1 MLSLLL
7 VVLSAPPPAPPLP
20 GDISAPFGHYGAVVA
35 EAPKGGATE
44 ADRAVVPAWE
54 GCEAQGV
61 YLVRALSGTIRALE
75 QLQQSLDAKPGVE
88 KKLFARKAVLTD
100 VLRHL
105 SGASFSPKAPCT
117 ASPLLEGYRLDLA
130 AAPKKWCE
138 AKASQDGEFW
148 FFTQGRAAAVV
159 SVQPGAE
166 ASRCKPRLSVTAFD
180 SKGAAR
186 VRVHADWGGAVTA
199 ALVGDRCQV
208 IDYLFDPGRQVL
220 APAWKSCKR

>member
-1 MLSLLL
+1 MVSLLL
-7 VVLSAPPPAPPLP
+7 VVLAAPPAPLLP
-20 GDISAPFGHYGAVVA
+20 GDIAAPFGHFGAVVA
-35 EAPKGGATE
+35 EAPKGGVSE

-105 SGASFSPKAPCT
+105 SGAAYLPKVSCT

-138 AKASQDGEFW
+138 AKPSQDGEFW
-148 FFTQGRAAAVV
+148 FFTQGKAAAVV

-166 ASRCKPRLSVTAFD
+166 ASRCKPRVSITAFD
-180 SKGAAR
+180 PKGAAR
-186 VRVHADWGGAVTA
+186 VRVHADWAGVVNA

-208 IDYLFDPGRQVL
+208 LDYVFDPGRQVL